1 MDITHI
7 TSLLGGIAL
16 FLYGMSIMGAGLEK
30 LAGGK
35 MQGVL
40 QKLTSST
47 LKGVIFGTL
56 ITGVI
61 QSSAGT
67 VVICVG
73 LVNSGIMTLTQSVGV
88 IMGANIGTTVTGQLI
103 RMADISGDSLWLT
116 LIQPKTFA
124 PVVAFIGC
132 IFYVFLRSAKRK
144 NIGQIMLGFGI
155 LFTGMSLMD
164 TGVAPLRESAVF
176 QNLFVTMTNPVL
188 GILVGVV
195 VTVIIQSSSA
205 SVGILQ
211 ALSSTGLV
219 TFSSAIPIILGAH
232 IGTAFTPLLTIGGS
246 SKDGKRAALIHLY
259 FNIIGSVILLALV
272 YAVQFAVGIPMWN
285 DVMNKSSIANIHT
298 FSSVCAMLLFLPCS
312 GVLSKLA
319 MLTVPDNAEE
329 AQELSMPVLDE
340 RLFKSPAVALQQA
353 KSAVVKMS
361 RRAAR
366 NVNLAAPLLLKMD
379 EDAVSAIR
387 VRENLI
393 DRMEAVSYTH
403 LDVYKRQGIPIDS
416 IPMNDP
422 KVYSLLTSPEA
433 LGVTPEQID
442 SQTGTFG
449 IPEMGTN
456 FVRGMLVEARPKN
469 FSELIQISGLSHGTD
484 VWTGNADELIRSG
497 TCTIAEVIGCR
508 DSIMLYLLRKGLEP
522 KMAFDIMEAVRKG
535 KVAKGGFKDGWEE
548 AMREHDVPDWYI
560 ESCRKIKYMFPKAHA
575 VAYLMSAIRLMW
587 FKIYKPQAFYAVYFT
602 VRGDDI
608 DYEAAIGGA
617 AVARA
622 HMEEVKRRLK
632 EEKNAKDEDVLVSLQ
647 LVNEMLVRGYE
658 FLPIELGKSR
668 GSKYVVEDGKVRLPF
683 SSLKG
688 LGGAAADA
696 LERVTIHG
704 EEYLSVE
711 ELQQASGVGQGILD
725 RLRQVGALGDLPES
739 SQVSFF

>member
-47 LKGVIFGTL
+47 IKGVIFGTL

-103 RMADISGDSLWLT
+103 RMADISGDSLILT

-132 IFYVFLRSAKRK
+132 IFYVFIRSAKKK

-164 TGVAPLRESAVF
+164 TGVSPLRESAAF
-176 QNLFVTMTNPVL
+176 QNLFVTMTNP
-188 GILVGVV
+188 
-195 VTVIIQSSSA
+195 
-205 SVGILQ
+205 
-211 ALSSTGLV
+211 
-219 TFSSAIPIILGAH
+219 ILGAH

-272 YAVQFAVGIPMWN
+272 YAVQFTIGIPMWG

-298 FSSVCAMLLFLPCS
+298 MTSVIAMLLFLPCS
-312 GVLSKLA
+312 GVLSRLA
-319 MLTVPDNAEE
+319 MMTVPNSAEE

-353 KSAVVKMS
+353 KNAVVKMS

-366 NVNLAAPLLLKMD
+366 NVGLATPLLLKMD
-379 EDAVSAIR
+379 EDVVSAID

-393 DRMEAVSYTH
+393 DRMEVDISNYLIKLADQELGDAESHEVTELLNFVTECERIGDYAVNIKEKAQELTDKEVTFSEKAQQELKLLDNALEKILTLTTDAFEFDDARTASQVEPLEQVIDILVERLRAQHIKRLKDGACSIDTGVVY
-403 LDVYKRQGIPIDS
+403 LDVLNNVERISDHCSNI
-416 IPMNDP
+416 
-422 KVYSLLTSPEA
+422 A
-433 LGVTPEQID
+433 A
-442 SQTGTFG
+442 
-449 IPEMGTN
+449 
-456 FVRGMLVEARPKN
+456 RLV
-469 FSELIQISGLSHGTD
+469 G
-484 VWTGNADELIRSG
+484 
-497 TCTIAEVIGCR
+497 
-508 DSIMLYLLRKGLEP
+508 
-522 KMAFDIMEAVRKG
+522 MEAGEDYDSHTLKNMMHHNPT
-535 KVAKGGFKDGWEE
+535 KEYMLNYE
-548 AMREHDVPDWYI
+548 Q
-560 ESCRKIKYMFPKAHA
+560 CRKD
-575 VAYLMSAIRLMW
+575 YLVPLE
-587 FKIYKPQAFYAVYFT
+587 QL
-602 VRGDDI
+602 
-608 DYEAAIGGA
+608 EA
-617 AVARA
+617 
-622 HMEEVKRRLK
+622 
-632 EEKNAKDEDVLVSLQ
+632 
-647 LVNEMLVRGYE
+647 
-658 FLPIELGKSR
+658 
-668 GSKYVVEDGKVRLPF
+668 
-683 SSLKG
+683 
-688 LGGAAADA
+688 
-696 LERVTIHG
+696 
-704 EEYLSVE
+704 
-711 ELQQASGVGQGILD
+711 
-725 RLRQVGALGDLPES
+725 
-739 SQVSFF
+739 

>member
-47 LKGVIFGTL
+47 IKGVIFGTL

-132 IFYVFLRSAKRK
+132 IFYVFLRNAKKK

-164 TGVAPLRESAVF
+164 SGVSPLRESAAF
-176 QNLFVTMTNPVL
+176 QELFVSMTNPIL

-195 VTVIIQSSSA
+195 ATVIIQSSSA

-219 TFSSAIPIILGAH
+219 TFGSAIPIILGAH
-232 IGTAFTPLLTIGGS
+232 IGTAFTPMLTIGGS
-246 SKDGKRAALIHLY
+246 SKDGKRTALIHLY
-259 FNIIGSVILLALV
+259 FNIIGSVVLLAAI
-272 YAVQFAVGIPMWN
+272 YAVRYTIGIPVWN

-298 FSSVCAMLLFLPCS
+298 LSSVAAMILFLPFS
-312 GVLSKLA
+312 RVLSRLA
-319 MLTVPDNAEE
+319 VLTVPDSAEE

-353 KSAVVKMS
+353 KNAVVKMS

-366 NVNLAAPLLLKMD
+366 NVNLAAPLLIKMD
-379 EDAVSAIR
+379 EDVVSAIN

-393 DRMEAVSYTH
+393 DRMEVEVSNYLIKMTDQELGDDESHAVTELLNFVTEYERIGDYAVNIMEKSEELYEKEASFSDH
-403 LDVYKRQGIPIDS
+403 AKEQLK
-416 IPMNDP
+416 
-422 KVYSLLTSPEA
+422 LLTGAMERI
-433 LGVTPEQID
+433 LD
-442 SQTGTFG
+442 L
-449 IPEMGTN
+449 TN
-456 FVRGMLVEARPKN
+456 DAFENDDLTLARQVEPL
-469 FSELIQISGLSHGTD
+469 E
-484 VWTGNADELIRSG
+484 
-497 TCTIAEVIGCR
+497 EVI
-508 DSIMLYLLRKGLEP
+508 
-522 KMAFDIMEAVRKG
+522 DIMVEKLR
-535 KVAKGGFKDGWEE
+535 DQ
-548 AMREHDVPDWYI
+548 H
-560 ESCRKIKYMFPKAHA
+560 IK
-575 VAYLMSAIRLMW
+575 
-587 FKIYKPQAFYAVYFT
+587 
-602 VRGDDI
+602 
-608 DYEAAIGGA
+608 
-617 AVARA
+617 
-622 HMEEVKRRLK
+622 RLK
-632 EEKNAKDEDVLVSLQ
+632 EGICSIDTGVVFLDVLNNAERISDHCSNIAARLVGMSEGDDYDSHTLKSLMHHNPTKDYS
-647 LVNEMLVRGYE
+647 LHYE
-658 FLPIELGKSR
+658 QCCK
-668 GSKYVVEDGKVRLPF
+668 
-683 SSLKG
+683 
-688 LGGAAADA
+688 
-696 LERVTIHG
+696 
-704 EEYLSVE
+704 EYLVPLE
-711 ELQQASGVGQGILD
+711 AMEA
-725 RLRQVGALGDLPES
+725 
-739 SQVSFF
+739 

>member
-47 LKGVIFGTL
+47 LKAVIFGTL

-124 PVVAFIGC
+124 PVVAFVGC
-132 IFYVFLRSAKRK
+132 IFYVF
-144 NIGQIMLGFGI
+144 IGQIMLGFGI

-164 TGVAPLRESAVF
+164 TGVSPLRESAAF
-176 QNLFVTMTNPVL
+176 QELFVSMTNPIL
-188 GILVGVV
+188 GVLVGVV

-219 TFSSAIPIILGAH
+219 TFGSAIPIILGAH

-246 SKDGKRAALIHLY
+246 SKDGKRTALIHLY
-259 FNIIGSVILLALV
+259 FNIIGSVILLAAVYLV
-272 YAVQFAVGIPMWN
+272 RYTIGIPMWS

-298 FSSVCAMLLFLPCS
+298 LSSVAAMLLFLPCS
-312 GVLSKLA
+312 SVLSKLA
-319 MLTVPDNAEE
+319 MLTVPDNKEE
-329 AQELSMPVLDE
+329 EQELSMPVLDE

-353 KSAVVKMS
+353 KNAVIKMS

-366 NVNLAAPLLLKMD
+366 NVTLATPLLLKMD
-379 EDAVSAIR
+379 ADTVSAIN

-393 DRMEAVSYTH
+393 DRMEVEISNYLIKMTDQE
-403 LDVYKRQGIPIDS
+403 L
-416 IPMNDP
+416 NDDESHE
-422 KVYSLLTSPEA
+422 VTELL
-433 LGVTPEQID
+433 
-442 SQTGTFG
+442 
-449 IPEMGTN
+449 N
-456 FVRGMLVEARPKN
+456 FVTEFERIGDYAVNIMEKAQELEEKEAS
-469 FSELIQISGLSHGTD
+469 FSETAK
-484 VWTGNADELIRSG
+484 NEL
-497 TCTIAEVIGCR
+497 
-508 DSIMLYLLRKGLEP
+508 
-522 KMAFDIMEAVRKG
+522 
-535 KVAKGGFKDGWEE
+535 
-548 AMREHDVPDWYI
+548 
-560 ESCRKIKYMFPKAHA
+560 
-575 VAYLMSAIRLMW
+575 
-587 FKIYKPQAFYAVYFT
+587 
-602 VRGDDI
+602 
-608 DYEAAIGGA
+608 
-617 AVARA
+617 
-622 HMEEVKRRLK
+622 
-632 EEKNAKDEDVLVSLQ
+632 
-647 LVNEMLVRGYE
+647 
-658 FLPIELGKSR
+658 
-668 GSKYVVEDGKVRLPF
+668 
-683 SSLKG
+683 
-688 LGGAAADA
+688 
-696 LERVTIHG
+696 
-704 EEYLSVE
+704 
-711 ELQQASGVGQGILD
+711 GILD
-725 RLRQVGALGDLPES
+725 AALENILTLTVDAFENEDVRMARQVEPLEEIIDILVERLRDQHIKRLKDGACSIDTGVVFLDVLNNAERISDHCSNVAARLVGMEAGEDYDSHTLKNMMHHNPSKDYMLNYEQCRKNYLVPLEEMEA
-739 SQVSFF
+739 

>member
-1 MDITHI
+1 
-7 TSLLGGIAL
+7 
-16 FLYGMSIMGAGLEK
+16 MSIMGAGLEK

-47 LKGVIFGTL
+47 LKAVIFGTL

-132 IFYVFLRSAKRK
+132 IFYVFLRSAKKK

-176 QNLFVTMTNPVL
+176 QNLFVTMTNPV
-188 GILVGVV
+188 V
-195 VTVIIQSSSA
+195 VTVVIQSSSA

-272 YAVQFAVGIPMWN
+272 YAVQFTVGIPMWN
-285 DVMNKSSIANIHT
+285 DVMNKSTIANIHT
-298 FSSVCAMLLFLPCS
+298 LSSVCAMLLFLPCS

-319 MLTVPDNAEE
+319 MLTVPDSAEE

-379 EDAVSAIR
+379 EDTVSAIR

-393 DRMEAVSYTH
+393 DRMEVAISNYLIKMTDQELGDDESHTVTE
-403 LDVYKRQGIPIDS
+403 
-416 IPMNDP
+416 
-422 KVYSLLTSPEA
+422 LL
-433 LGVTPEQID
+433 
-442 SQTGTFG
+442 
-449 IPEMGTN
+449 N
-456 FVRGMLVEARPKN
+456 FVTEFERIGDYAVNIMEKAEELEEKEAS
-469 FSELIQISGLSHGTD
+469 FSESATK
-484 VWTGNADELIRSG
+484 EL
-497 TCTIAEVIGCR
+497 
-508 DSIMLYLLRKGLEP
+508 LLLE
-522 KMAFDIMEAVRKG
+522 
-535 KVAKGGFKDGWEE
+535 
-548 AMREHDVPDWYI
+548 
-560 ESCRKIKYMFPKAHA
+560 
-575 VAYLMSAIRLMW
+575 
-587 FKIYKPQAFYAVYFT
+587 
-602 VRGDDI
+602 
-608 DYEAAIGGA
+608 
-617 AVARA
+617 
-622 HMEEVKRRLK
+622 
-632 EEKNAKDEDVLVSLQ
+632 N
-647 LVNEMLVRGYE
+647 
-658 FLPIELGKSR
+658 
-668 GSKYVVEDGKVRLPF
+668 
-683 SSLKG
+683 
-688 LGGAAADA
+688 A
-696 LERVTIHG
+696 LERILTLTNDAFDNNDMRMAAQVEPL
-704 EEYLSVE
+704 EEVIDVMAE
-711 ELQQASGVGQGILD
+711 
-725 RLRQVGALGDLPES
+725 RLRDQHILRLKDGVCSIDTGVVFLDVLNNAERISDHCSNIAARLIGMDASEDYDSHTLKSIMHHNPTKDYMLEYEECRKTYL
-739 SQVSFF
+739 VPLEEMEA

>member
-47 LKGVIFGTL
+47 IKGVIFGTL

-132 IFYVFLRSAKRK
+132 IFYVFLRNAKKK

-164 TGVAPLRESAVF
+164 SGVSPLRESAAF
-176 QNLFVTMTNPVL
+176 QELFVSMTNPIL

-195 VTVIIQSSSA
+195 ATVIIQSSSA

-219 TFSSAIPIILGAH
+219 TFGSAIPIILGAH

-246 SKDGKRAALIHLY
+246 SKDGKRTALIHLY
-259 FNIIGSVILLALV
+259 FNIIGSVVLLAAI
-272 YAVQFAVGIPMWN
+272 YAVRYTIGIPVWN

-298 FSSVCAMLLFLPCS
+298 LSSVAAMILFLPFS
-312 GVLSKLA
+312 RVLSRLA
-319 MLTVPDNAEE
+319 VLTVPDSAEE

-353 KSAVVKMS
+353 KNAVVKMS

-366 NVNLAAPLLLKMD
+366 NVNLAAPLLIKMD
-379 EDAVSAIR
+379 EDVVSAIN

-393 DRMEAVSYTH
+393 DRMEVEVSNYLIKMTDQELGDDESHAVTELLNFVTEYERIGDYAVNIMEKSEELYEKEASFSDH
-403 LDVYKRQGIPIDS
+403 AKEQLK
-416 IPMNDP
+416 
-422 KVYSLLTSPEA
+422 LLTSAMERI
-433 LGVTPEQID
+433 LD
-442 SQTGTFG
+442 L
-449 IPEMGTN
+449 TN
-456 FVRGMLVEARPKN
+456 DAFENDDLTLARQVEPL
-469 FSELIQISGLSHGTD
+469 E
-484 VWTGNADELIRSG
+484 
-497 TCTIAEVIGCR
+497 EVIDLMVEKLR
-508 DSIMLYLLRKGLEP
+508 DQHIKRLKDGICSIDTGVVFLDVLNNAERISDHCSNIAARLVGMSEGDDYDSHTLKSLMHHNPTKDYSLHYEQCCKEYLVPLE
-522 KMAFDIMEAVRKG
+522 AMEA
-535 KVAKGGFKDGWEE
+535 
-548 AMREHDVPDWYI
+548 
-560 ESCRKIKYMFPKAHA
+560 
-575 VAYLMSAIRLMW
+575 
-587 FKIYKPQAFYAVYFT
+587 
-602 VRGDDI
+602 
-608 DYEAAIGGA
+608 
-617 AVARA
+617 
-622 HMEEVKRRLK
+622 
-632 EEKNAKDEDVLVSLQ
+632 
-647 LVNEMLVRGYE
+647 
-658 FLPIELGKSR
+658 
-668 GSKYVVEDGKVRLPF
+668 
-683 SSLKG
+683 
-688 LGGAAADA
+688 
-696 LERVTIHG
+696 
-704 EEYLSVE
+704 
-711 ELQQASGVGQGILD
+711 
-725 RLRQVGALGDLPES
+725 
-739 SQVSFF
+739 

>member
-47 LKGVIFGTL
+47 IKGVIFGTL

-132 IFYVFLRSAKRK
+132 IFYVFLRNAKKK

-164 TGVAPLRESAVF
+164 SGVSPLRESAAF
-176 QNLFVTMTNPVL
+176 QDLFVSMTNPIL

-195 VTVIIQSSSA
+195 ATVIIQSSSA

-219 TFSSAIPIILGAH
+219 TFGSAIPIILGAH

-246 SKDGKRAALIHLY
+246 SKDGKRTALIHLY
-259 FNIIGSVILLALV
+259 FNIIGSVVLLAAI
-272 YAVQFAVGIPMWN
+272 YAVRYTIGIPVWN

-298 FSSVCAMLLFLPCS
+298 LSSVVAMILFLPFS
-312 GVLSKLA
+312 RVLSRLA
-319 MLTVPDNAEE
+319 VLTVPDSAEE

-353 KSAVVKMS
+353 KNAVVKMS

-366 NVNLAAPLLLKMD
+366 NVNLAAPLLIKMD
-379 EDAVSAIR
+379 EDVVSAVN

-393 DRMEAVSYTH
+393 DRMEVEVSNYLIKMTDQELGDDESHAVTELLNFVTEYERIGDYAVNIMEKSEELYEKEASFSEHAKEQLKLLTGAMERILDLTNDAFENDDLTLARQVEPLEEVIDIMVEKLRDQH
-403 LDVYKRQGIPIDS
+403 IKRLKDGICSIDTGVVFLDVLNNAERISDHCSNIAARLVGMSEGDDYDS
-416 IPMNDP
+416 HTLKSLMHHNPTKD
-422 KVYSLLTSPEA
+422 YSLHYEQCCKEYLVPLEA
-433 LGVTPEQID
+433 
-442 SQTGTFG
+442 
-449 IPEMGTN
+449 
-456 FVRGMLVEARPKN
+456 
-469 FSELIQISGLSHGTD
+469 
-484 VWTGNADELIRSG
+484 
-497 TCTIAEVIGCR
+497 
-508 DSIMLYLLRKGLEP
+508 
-522 KMAFDIMEAVRKG
+522 MEA
-535 KVAKGGFKDGWEE
+535 
-548 AMREHDVPDWYI
+548 
-560 ESCRKIKYMFPKAHA
+560 
-575 VAYLMSAIRLMW
+575 
-587 FKIYKPQAFYAVYFT
+587 
-602 VRGDDI
+602 
-608 DYEAAIGGA
+608 
-617 AVARA
+617 
-622 HMEEVKRRLK
+622 
-632 EEKNAKDEDVLVSLQ
+632 
-647 LVNEMLVRGYE
+647 
-658 FLPIELGKSR
+658 
-668 GSKYVVEDGKVRLPF
+668 
-683 SSLKG
+683 
-688 LGGAAADA
+688 
-696 LERVTIHG
+696 
-704 EEYLSVE
+704 
-711 ELQQASGVGQGILD
+711 
-725 RLRQVGALGDLPES
+725 
-739 SQVSFF
+739 

>member
-47 LKGVIFGTL
+47 IKGVIFGTL

-116 LIQPKTFA
+116 LMQPKTFA

-132 IFYVFLRSAKRK
+132 IFYVFLRNAKKK

-164 TGVAPLRESAVF
+164 TGVSPLRESAAF
-176 QNLFVTMTNPVL
+176 QNLFVTMTNPIL
-188 GILVGVV
+188 GVLVGLV
-195 VTVIIQSSSA
+195 VTVLIQSSSA

-259 FNIIGSVILLALV
+259 FNVIGSIVLLALI
-272 YAVQFAVGIPMWN
+272 YAVQFTFGIPMWH

-298 FSSVCAMLLFLPCS
+298 LSSVCAMLLFLPCS

-353 KSAVVKMS
+353 KNAVVKMS

-379 EDAVSAIR
+379 LDATFESDPAAASREEIIFAYPGLFAIFVYRIAHLLYCQR
-387 VRENLI
+387 VPMIPRIMAEYAHSRTGI
-393 DRMEAVSYTH
+393 DIHPGASIGPHFFIDHGT
-403 LDVYKRQGIPIDS
+403 GIVVGETTVIGR
-416 IPMNDP
+416 NV
-422 KVYSLLTSPEA
+422 KLYQ
-433 LGVTPEQID
+433 GVTLGAMSPRAGHASLPGKRHPTVGDDVTIY
-442 SQTGTFG
+442 
-449 IPEMGTN
+449 
-456 FVRGMLVEARPKN
+456 
-469 FSELIQISGLSHGTD
+469 SGASILGGETD
-484 VWTGNADELIRSG
+484 IGDGSVVGGNVFLTHSVRSG
-497 TCTIAEVIGCR
+497 TRV
-508 DSIMLYLLRKGLEP
+508 
-522 KMAFDIMEAVRKG
+522 
-535 KVAKGGFKDGWEE
+535 
-548 AMREHDVPDWYI
+548 
-560 ESCRKIKYMFPKAHA
+560 
-575 VAYLMSAIRLMW
+575 
-587 FKIYKPQAFYAVYFT
+587 
-602 VRGDDI
+602 
-608 DYEAAIGGA
+608 
-617 AVARA
+617 
-622 HMEEVKRRLK
+622 
-632 EEKNAKDEDVLVSLQ
+632 
-647 LVNEMLVRGYE
+647 
-658 FLPIELGKSR
+658 
-668 GSKYVVEDGKVRLPF
+668 
-683 SSLKG
+683 
-688 LGGAAADA
+688 AAATPAPVMKNPSDPF
-696 LERVTIHG
+696 VYTI
-704 EEYLSVE
+704 
-711 ELQQASGVGQGILD
+711 
-725 RLRQVGALGDLPES
+725 
-739 SQVSFF
+739 

>member
-47 LKGVIFGTL
+47 IKGVIFGTL

-132 IFYVFLRSAKRK
+132 IFYVFLRNAKKK

-164 TGVAPLRESAVF
+164 TGVSPLRESAMF
-176 QNLFVTMTNPVL
+176 QELFVSMTNPIL
-188 GILVGVV
+188 GILVGVM

-219 TFSSAIPIILGAH
+219 TFGSAIPIILGAH

-246 SKDGKRAALIHLY
+246 SKDGKRTALIHLY
-259 FNIIGSVILLALV
+259 FNIIGSVVLLAAI
-272 YAVQFAVGIPMWN
+272 YAVRYTIGIPVWN

-298 FSSVCAMLLFLPCS
+298 LSSVAAMILFLPFS
-312 GVLSKLA
+312 RVLSRLA
-319 MLTVPDNAEE
+319 VLTVPDSVEE

-353 KSAVVKMS
+353 KNAVVKMS

-379 EDAVSAIR
+379 EDVVSAVN

-393 DRMEAVSYTH
+393 DRMEVEISNYLIKMTDQELGDDESHAVTELLNFVTEYERIGDYAVNIMEKSEELYEKEASFSDH
-403 LDVYKRQGIPIDS
+403 AKEQLK
-416 IPMNDP
+416 
-422 KVYSLLTSPEA
+422 LLTGAMERI
-433 LGVTPEQID
+433 LD
-442 SQTGTFG
+442 L
-449 IPEMGTN
+449 TN
-456 FVRGMLVEARPKN
+456 DAFENDDLTLARQVEPL
-469 FSELIQISGLSHGTD
+469 E
-484 VWTGNADELIRSG
+484 
-497 TCTIAEVIGCR
+497 EVI
-508 DSIMLYLLRKGLEP
+508 
-522 KMAFDIMEAVRKG
+522 DIMVEKLR
-535 KVAKGGFKDGWEE
+535 DQ
-548 AMREHDVPDWYI
+548 H
-560 ESCRKIKYMFPKAHA
+560 IK
-575 VAYLMSAIRLMW
+575 
-587 FKIYKPQAFYAVYFT
+587 
-602 VRGDDI
+602 
-608 DYEAAIGGA
+608 
-617 AVARA
+617 
-622 HMEEVKRRLK
+622 RLK
-632 EEKNAKDEDVLVSLQ
+632 EGICSIDTGVVFLDVLNNAERISDHCSNIAARLVGMSEGDDYDSHTLKSLMHHNPTKDYS
-647 LVNEMLVRGYE
+647 LHYE
-658 FLPIELGKSR
+658 QCCK
-668 GSKYVVEDGKVRLPF
+668 
-683 SSLKG
+683 
-688 LGGAAADA
+688 
-696 LERVTIHG
+696 
-704 EEYLSVE
+704 EYLVPLE
-711 ELQQASGVGQGILD
+711 AMEA
-725 RLRQVGALGDLPES
+725 
-739 SQVSFF
+739 

>member
-47 LKGVIFGTL
+47 IKGVIFGTL

-103 RMADISGDSLWLT
+103 RMADISGDSLLLT

-124 PVVAFIGC
+124 PVVAFVGC
-132 IFYVFLRSAKRK
+132 IFYVFLRNAKKK

-164 TGVAPLRESAVF
+164 TGVSPLRESAAF
-176 QNLFVTMTNPVL
+176 QELFVTMTNPML
-188 GILVGVV
+188 GVLVGMV

-219 TFSSAIPIILGAH
+219 TFGSAIPIILGAH

-259 FNIIGSVILLALV
+259 FNIIGSFVLLAAI
-272 YAVQFAVGIPMWN
+272 YAVRYTIGIPVWG
-285 DVMNKSSIANIHT
+285 DVMNKSTIANIHT
-298 FSSVCAMLLFLPCS
+298 LSSVAAMLLFLPFS
-312 GVLSKLA
+312 SVLSKLA
-319 MLTVPDNAEE
+319 MLTVPNSAEE
-329 AQELSMPVLDE
+329 AQEMSMPVLDE

-366 NVNLAAPLLLKMD
+366 NVSLSTPLLLKMD
-379 EDAVSAIR
+379 EDVVSAIN

-393 DRMEAVSYTH
+393 DRMEVEISNYLIKMTDQELGDDESHAVTE
-403 LDVYKRQGIPIDS
+403 
-416 IPMNDP
+416 
-422 KVYSLLTSPEA
+422 LL
-433 LGVTPEQID
+433 
-442 SQTGTFG
+442 
-449 IPEMGTN
+449 N
-456 FVRGMLVEARPKN
+456 FVTEFERIGDYAVNIMEKAEELYDKEAS
-469 FSELIQISGLSHGTD
+469 FSESAKKELQLLDAALERILVLTD
-484 VWTGNADELIRSG
+484 EAFENDDVQKAAQVEPLEEIIDVMVERL
-497 TCTIAEVIGCR
+497 R
-508 DSIMLYLLRKGLEP
+508 DQHI
-522 KMAFDIMEAVRKG
+522 
-535 KVAKGGFKDGWEE
+535 
-548 AMREHDVPDWYI
+548 
-560 ESCRKIKYMFPKAHA
+560 
-575 VAYLMSAIRLMW
+575 
-587 FKIYKPQAFYAVYFT
+587 
-602 VRGDDI
+602 
-608 DYEAAIGGA
+608 
-617 AVARA
+617 
-622 HMEEVKRRLK
+622 RRLK
-632 EEKNAKDEDVLVSLQ
+632 DGICSIDTGVVFLDVLNNAERISDHCSNIAVRMVGMEAGDDYDSHTLK
-647 LVNEMLVRGYE
+647 NIMHHSPSKDYMLEYE
-658 FLPIELGKSR
+658 QCRK
-668 GSKYVVEDGKVRLPF
+668 
-683 SSLKG
+683 
-688 LGGAAADA
+688 
-696 LERVTIHG
+696 
-704 EEYLSVE
+704 EYLVPLE
-711 ELQQASGVGQGILD
+711 EMEA
-725 RLRQVGALGDLPES
+725 
-739 SQVSFF
+739 

>member
-47 LKGVIFGTL
+47 IKGVIFGTL

-103 RMADISGDSLWLT
+103 RMADISGDSLLLT

-124 PVVAFIGC
+124 PVVAFVGC
-132 IFYVFLRSAKRK
+132 IFYVFLRNAKKK

-164 TGVAPLRESAVF
+164 TGVSPLRESAAF
-176 QNLFVTMTNPVL
+176 QELFVSMTNPVL
-188 GILVGVV
+188 GVLVGMV

-219 TFSSAIPIILGAH
+219 TFGSAIPIILGAH

-259 FNIIGSVILLALV
+259 FNIIGSCVLLAAI
-272 YAVQFAVGIPMWN
+272 YAVRYTIGIPVWG

-298 FSSVCAMLLFLPCS
+298 MSSVAAMLLFLPFS
-312 GVLSKLA
+312 RVLSKLA

-353 KSAVVKMS
+353 KNAVVKMS

-366 NVNLAAPLLLKMD
+366 NVSLSTPLLLKMD
-379 EDAVSAIR
+379 EEVLSAIN

-393 DRMEAVSYTH
+393 DRMEVEISNYLIKMTDQELGDEESHAVTELLNFVTEFERIGDYAVNIQEKAVELSEKEASFSESAQNELKLLDAALEQILTRTNDAFENDDIQLARQVEPLEEVIDIMVEKLRDQH
-403 LDVYKRQGIPIDS
+403 IKRLKDGICSIDTGVVFLDVLNNAERISDHCSNIAARLVGTSEGDDYDS
-416 IPMNDP
+416 HTLKSLMHHNPT
-422 KVYSLLTSPEA
+422 KEYSLTYEA
-433 LGVTPEQID
+433 CCKE
-442 SQTGTFG
+442 
-449 IPEMGTN
+449 
-456 FVRGMLVEARPKN
+456 
-469 FSELIQISGLSHGTD
+469 
-484 VWTGNADELIRSG
+484 
-497 TCTIAEVIGCR
+497 
-508 DSIMLYLLRKGLEP
+508 
-522 KMAFDIMEAVRKG
+522 
-535 KVAKGGFKDGWEE
+535 
-548 AMREHDVPDWYI
+548 
-560 ESCRKIKYMFPKAHA
+560 
-575 VAYLMSAIRLMW
+575 YLMPLEEME
-587 FKIYKPQAFYAVYFT
+587 K
-602 VRGDDI
+602 
-608 DYEAAIGGA
+608 EA
-617 AVARA
+617 
-622 HMEEVKRRLK
+622 
-632 EEKNAKDEDVLVSLQ
+632 
-647 LVNEMLVRGYE
+647 
-658 FLPIELGKSR
+658 
-668 GSKYVVEDGKVRLPF
+668 
-683 SSLKG
+683 
-688 LGGAAADA
+688 
-696 LERVTIHG
+696 
-704 EEYLSVE
+704 
-711 ELQQASGVGQGILD
+711 
-725 RLRQVGALGDLPES
+725 
-739 SQVSFF
+739 

>member
-47 LKGVIFGTL
+47 IKGVIFGTL

-103 RMADISGDSLWLT
+103 RMADISGDSLLLT

-132 IFYVFLRSAKRK
+132 IFYVFIRNAKK

-164 TGVAPLRESAVF
+164 TGVSPLRESAAF
-176 QNLFVTMTNPVL
+176 QELFVSMTNPVL
-188 GILVGVV
+188 GVLVGMV

-219 TFSSAIPIILGAH
+219 TFGSAIPIILGAH

-259 FNIIGSVILLALV
+259 FNIIGSFVLLAAI
-272 YAVQFAVGIPMWN
+272 YAVRYTIGIPVWG
-285 DVMNKSSIANIHT
+285 DVMNKSTIANIHT
-298 FSSVCAMLLFLPCS
+298 LSSVAAMLLFLPFS
-312 GVLSKLA
+312 SVLSKLA
-319 MLTVPDNAEE
+319 MLTVPNSAEE
-329 AQELSMPVLDE
+329 AQEMSMPVLDE

-353 KSAVVKMS
+353 KSAVIKMS

-366 NVNLAAPLLLKMD
+366 NVSLSTPLLLKMD
-379 EDAVSAIR
+379 EDVVSAIN

-393 DRMEAVSYTH
+393 DRMEVEISNYLIKMTDQELGDDESHAVTELLNFVTEFERIGDYAVNIQEKAVELYEKEAAFSDIAKNELQLLDSALEQILTRTNDAFENDDIALARQVEPLEEVIDILVEKLRDGH
-403 LDVYKRQGIPIDS
+403 IKRLKDGICSIDTGVVFLDVLNNVERISDHCSNVAARLVGTSEGDDYDS
-416 IPMNDP
+416 HTLKSLMHHNPS
-422 KVYSLLTSPEA
+422 KEYSL
-433 LGVTPEQID
+433 
-442 SQTGTFG
+442 
-449 IPEMGTN
+449 M
-456 FVRGMLVEARPKN
+456 
-469 FSELIQISGLSHGTD
+469 
-484 VWTGNADELIRSG
+484 
-497 TCTIAEVIGCR
+497 
-508 DSIMLYLLRKGLEP
+508 Y
-522 KMAFDIMEAVRKG
+522 
-535 KVAKGGFKDGWEE
+535 EE
-548 AMREHDVPDWYI
+548 
-560 ESCRKIKYMFPKAHA
+560 CCK
-575 VAYLMSAIRLMW
+575 
-587 FKIYKPQAFYAVYFT
+587 
-602 VRGDDI
+602 
-608 DYEAAIGGA
+608 
-617 AVARA
+617 
-622 HMEEVKRRLK
+622 
-632 EEKNAKDEDVLVSLQ
+632 
-647 LVNEMLVRGYE
+647 
-658 FLPIELGKSR
+658 
-668 GSKYVVEDGKVRLPF
+668 
-683 SSLKG
+683 
-688 LGGAAADA
+688 
-696 LERVTIHG
+696 
-704 EEYLSVE
+704 EYLTPLAAME
-711 ELQQASGVGQGILD
+711 KEA
-725 RLRQVGALGDLPES
+725 
-739 SQVSFF
+739 

>member
-47 LKGVIFGTL
+47 IKGVIFGTL

-132 IFYVFLRSAKRK
+132 IFYVFLRNAKKK

-164 TGVAPLRESAVF
+164 SGVSPLRESAAF
-176 QNLFVTMTNPVL
+176 QDLFVSMTNPIL

-195 VTVIIQSSSA
+195 ATVIIQSSSA

-219 TFSSAIPIILGAH
+219 TFGSAIPIILGAH

-246 SKDGKRAALIHLY
+246 SKDGKRTALIHLY
-259 FNIIGSVILLALV
+259 FNIIGSVVLLAAI
-272 YAVQFAVGIPMWN
+272 YAVRYTIGIPVWN

-298 FSSVCAMLLFLPCS
+298 LSSVAAMILFLPFS
-312 GVLSKLA
+312 RVLSRLA
-319 MLTVPDNAEE
+319 VLTVPDSAEE

-353 KSAVVKMS
+353 KNAVVKMS

-366 NVNLAAPLLLKMD
+366 NVNLAAPLLVKMD
-379 EDAVSAIR
+379 EDVVSAIN

-393 DRMEAVSYTH
+393 DRMEVEVSNYLIKMTDQELGDDESHAVTELLNFVTEYERIGDYAVNIMEKSEELYEKEASFSDH
-403 LDVYKRQGIPIDS
+403 AKEQLK
-416 IPMNDP
+416 
-422 KVYSLLTSPEA
+422 LLTSAMERI
-433 LGVTPEQID
+433 LD
-442 SQTGTFG
+442 L
-449 IPEMGTN
+449 TN
-456 FVRGMLVEARPKN
+456 DAFENDDLTLARQVEPL
-469 FSELIQISGLSHGTD
+469 E
-484 VWTGNADELIRSG
+484 
-497 TCTIAEVIGCR
+497 EVI
-508 DSIMLYLLRKGLEP
+508 
-522 KMAFDIMEAVRKG
+522 DIMVEKLRDQHIKRL
-535 KVAKGGFKDGWEE
+535 KDGICSIDTGVVFLDVLNNAERISDHCSNIAARLVGMSEGDDYDSHTLKSLMHHNPTKDYSLHYEQCCKEYLVPLE
-548 AMREHDVPDWYI
+548 AM
-560 ESCRKIKYMFPKAHA
+560 
-575 VAYLMSAIRLMW
+575 
-587 FKIYKPQAFYAVYFT
+587 
-602 VRGDDI
+602 
-608 DYEAAIGGA
+608 EA
-617 AVARA
+617 
-622 HMEEVKRRLK
+622 
-632 EEKNAKDEDVLVSLQ
+632 
-647 LVNEMLVRGYE
+647 
-658 FLPIELGKSR
+658 
-668 GSKYVVEDGKVRLPF
+668 
-683 SSLKG
+683 
-688 LGGAAADA
+688 
-696 LERVTIHG
+696 
-704 EEYLSVE
+704 
-711 ELQQASGVGQGILD
+711 
-725 RLRQVGALGDLPES
+725 
-739 SQVSFF
+739 

>member
-47 LKGVIFGTL
+47 LKAVIFGTL

-132 IFYVFLRSAKRK
+132 IFYVFLRSAKK
-144 NIGQIMLGFGI
+144 
-155 LFTGMSLMD
+155 MD

-195 VTVIIQSSSA
+195 VTVVIQSSSA

-272 YAVQFAVGIPMWN
+272 YAVQFTIGIPMWN
-285 DVMNKSSIANIHT
+285 DVMNKSTIANIHT
-298 FSSVCAMLLFLPCS
+298 LSSVCAMLLFLPCS

-319 MLTVPDNAEE
+319 MLTVPDSAEE

-379 EDAVSAIR
+379 EDTVSAIR

-393 DRMEAVSYTH
+393 DRMEVAISNYLIKMTDQELGDDESHTVTELLNFVTEFERIGDYAVNIMEKAEELEEKEASFSESATKELLLLENALDRILTLTNDAFDNNDMRMAAQVEPLEEVIDVMAERLRDQH
-403 LDVYKRQGIPIDS
+403 ILRLKDGVCSIDTGVVFLDVLNNAERISDHCSNIAARLIGMDASEDYDS
-416 IPMNDP
+416 HTL
-422 KVYSLLTSPEA
+422 K
-433 LGVTPEQID
+433 
-442 SQTGTFG
+442 
-449 IPEMGTN
+449 
-456 FVRGMLVEARPKN
+456 
-469 FSELIQISGLSHGTD
+469 
-484 VWTGNADELIRSG
+484 
-497 TCTIAEVIGCR
+497 
-508 DSIMLYLLRKGLEP
+508 SIMHHNPTKDYMLEYEECRKTYLVPLEE
-522 KMAFDIMEAVRKG
+522 MEA
-535 KVAKGGFKDGWEE
+535 
-548 AMREHDVPDWYI
+548 
-560 ESCRKIKYMFPKAHA
+560 
-575 VAYLMSAIRLMW
+575 
-587 FKIYKPQAFYAVYFT
+587 
-602 VRGDDI
+602 
-608 DYEAAIGGA
+608 
-617 AVARA
+617 
-622 HMEEVKRRLK
+622 
-632 EEKNAKDEDVLVSLQ
+632 
-647 LVNEMLVRGYE
+647 
-658 FLPIELGKSR
+658 
-668 GSKYVVEDGKVRLPF
+668 
-683 SSLKG
+683 
-688 LGGAAADA
+688 
-696 LERVTIHG
+696 
-704 EEYLSVE
+704 
-711 ELQQASGVGQGILD
+711 
-725 RLRQVGALGDLPES
+725 
-739 SQVSFF
+739 

>member
-47 LKGVIFGTL
+47 IKGVIFGTL

-132 IFYVFLRSAKRK
+132 IFYVFLRNAKKK

-164 TGVAPLRESAVF
+164 SGVSPLRESAAF
-176 QNLFVTMTNPVL
+176 QELFVSMTNPIL

-195 VTVIIQSSSA
+195 ATVIIQSSSA

-219 TFSSAIPIILGAH
+219 TFGSAIPIILGAH

-246 SKDGKRAALIHLY
+246 SKDGKRTALIHLY
-259 FNIIGSVILLALV
+259 FNIIGSVVLLAAI
-272 YAVQFAVGIPMWN
+272 YAVRYTIGIPVWD

-298 FSSVCAMLLFLPCS
+298 LSSVAAMILFLPFS
-312 GVLSKLA
+312 RVLSRLA
-319 MLTVPDNAEE
+319 VLTVPDSAEE

-353 KSAVVKMS
+353 KNAVVKMS

-366 NVNLAAPLLLKMD
+366 NVNLAAPLLIKMD
-379 EDAVSAIR
+379 EDVVSAIN

-393 DRMEAVSYTH
+393 DRMEVEVSNYLIKMTDQELGDDESHAVTELLNFVTEYERIGDYAVNIMEKSEELYEKEASFSDH
-403 LDVYKRQGIPIDS
+403 AKEQLK
-416 IPMNDP
+416 
-422 KVYSLLTSPEA
+422 LLTSAMERI
-433 LGVTPEQID
+433 LD
-442 SQTGTFG
+442 L
-449 IPEMGTN
+449 TN
-456 FVRGMLVEARPKN
+456 DAFENDDLTLARQVEPL
-469 FSELIQISGLSHGTD
+469 E
-484 VWTGNADELIRSG
+484 
-497 TCTIAEVIGCR
+497 EVI
-508 DSIMLYLLRKGLEP
+508 
-522 KMAFDIMEAVRKG
+522 DIMVEKLRDQHIKRL
-535 KVAKGGFKDGWEE
+535 KDGICSIDTGVVFLDVLNNAERISDHCSNIAARLVGMSEGDDYDSHTLKSLMHHNPTKDYSLHYEQCCKEYLVPLE
-548 AMREHDVPDWYI
+548 AM
-560 ESCRKIKYMFPKAHA
+560 
-575 VAYLMSAIRLMW
+575 
-587 FKIYKPQAFYAVYFT
+587 
-602 VRGDDI
+602 
-608 DYEAAIGGA
+608 EA
-617 AVARA
+617 
-622 HMEEVKRRLK
+622 
-632 EEKNAKDEDVLVSLQ
+632 
-647 LVNEMLVRGYE
+647 
-658 FLPIELGKSR
+658 
-668 GSKYVVEDGKVRLPF
+668 
-683 SSLKG
+683 
-688 LGGAAADA
+688 
-696 LERVTIHG
+696 
-704 EEYLSVE
+704 
-711 ELQQASGVGQGILD
+711 
-725 RLRQVGALGDLPES
+725 
-739 SQVSFF
+739 

>member
-132 IFYVFLRSAKRK
+132 IFYVFLRSAKKK
-144 NIGQIMLGFGI
+144 NIGQIML
-155 LFTGMSLMD
+155 
-164 TGVAPLRESAVF
+164 ESAVF

-272 YAVQFAVGIPMWN
+272 YAVQFTVGIPMWN
-285 DVMNKSSIANIHT
+285 DVMNKSTIANIHT
-298 FSSVCAMLLFLPCS
+298 LSSVCAMLLFLPCS

-319 MLTVPDNAEE
+319 LLTVPDSAEE

-353 KSAVVKMS
+353 KSAVIKMS

-379 EDAVSAIR
+379 EDTVSAIR

-393 DRMEAVSYTH
+393 DRMEVAISNYLIKMTDQELGDDESHTVTE
-403 LDVYKRQGIPIDS
+403 
-416 IPMNDP
+416 
-422 KVYSLLTSPEA
+422 LL
-433 LGVTPEQID
+433 
-442 SQTGTFG
+442 
-449 IPEMGTN
+449 N
-456 FVRGMLVEARPKN
+456 FVTEFER
-469 FSELIQISGLSHGTD
+469 
-484 VWTGNADELIRSG
+484 
-497 TCTIAEVIGCR
+497 IG
-508 DSIMLYLLRKGLEP
+508 DY
-522 KMAFDIMEAVRKG
+522 AVNIME
-535 KVAKGGFKDGWEE
+535 
-548 AMREHDVPDWYI
+548 
-560 ESCRKIKYMFPKAHA
+560 KA
-575 VAYLMSAIRLMW
+575 
-587 FKIYKPQAFYAVYFT
+587 
-602 VRGDDI
+602 
-608 DYEAAIGGA
+608 
-617 AVARA
+617 
-622 HMEEVKRRLK
+622 
-632 EEKNAKDEDVLVSLQ
+632 
-647 LVNEMLVRGYE
+647 
-658 FLPIELGKSR
+658 
-668 GSKYVVEDGKVRLPF
+668 
-683 SSLKG
+683 
-688 LGGAAADA
+688 
-696 LERVTIHG
+696 
-704 EEYLSVE
+704 E
-711 ELQQASGVGQGILD
+711 ELQEKEASFSENATKELQLLENALNRILNLTND
-725 RLRQVGALGDLPES
+725 AFENSDMRLAAQVEPLEEVIDVMAERLRDQHILRLKDGVCSIDTGVVFLDVLNNAERISDHCSNVAARLIGMDAGEDYDSHTLKSIMHHNPTKDYMLEYEECRKAYL
-739 SQVSFF
+739 VPLEEMEA

>member
-47 LKGVIFGTL
+47 IKGVIFGTL

-132 IFYVFLRSAKRK
+132 IFYVFLRNAKKK

-164 TGVAPLRESAVF
+164 SGVSPLRESAAF
-176 QNLFVTMTNPVL
+176 QELFVSMTNPIL

-195 VTVIIQSSSA
+195 ATVIIQSSSA

-219 TFSSAIPIILGAH
+219 TFGSAIPIILGAH

-246 SKDGKRAALIHLY
+246 SKDGKRTALIHLY
-259 FNIIGSVILLALV
+259 FNIIGSVVLLAAI
-272 YAVQFAVGIPMWN
+272 YAVRYTIGIPVWN

-298 FSSVCAMLLFLPCS
+298 LSSVAAMILFLPFS
-312 GVLSKLA
+312 RMLSRLA
-319 MLTVPDNAEE
+319 VLTVPDSAEE

-353 KSAVVKMS
+353 KNAVVKMS

-366 NVNLAAPLLLKMD
+366 NVNLAAPLLIKMD
-379 EDAVSAIR
+379 EDVVSAIN

-393 DRMEAVSYTH
+393 DRMEVEVSNYLIKMTDQELGDDESHAVTELLNFVTEYERIGDYAVNIMEKSEELYEKEASFSDHAKEQLKLLTGAMERILDLTNDAFENDDLTLARQVEPLEEVIDIMVEKLRDQH
-403 LDVYKRQGIPIDS
+403 IKRLKDGICSIDTGVVFLDVLNNAERISDHCSNIAARLVGMSEGDDYDS
-416 IPMNDP
+416 HTLKSLMHHNPTKD
-422 KVYSLLTSPEA
+422 YSLHYEQCCKEYLVPLEA
-433 LGVTPEQID
+433 
-442 SQTGTFG
+442 
-449 IPEMGTN
+449 
-456 FVRGMLVEARPKN
+456 
-469 FSELIQISGLSHGTD
+469 
-484 VWTGNADELIRSG
+484 
-497 TCTIAEVIGCR
+497 
-508 DSIMLYLLRKGLEP
+508 
-522 KMAFDIMEAVRKG
+522 MEA
-535 KVAKGGFKDGWEE
+535 
-548 AMREHDVPDWYI
+548 
-560 ESCRKIKYMFPKAHA
+560 
-575 VAYLMSAIRLMW
+575 
-587 FKIYKPQAFYAVYFT
+587 
-602 VRGDDI
+602 
-608 DYEAAIGGA
+608 
-617 AVARA
+617 
-622 HMEEVKRRLK
+622 
-632 EEKNAKDEDVLVSLQ
+632 
-647 LVNEMLVRGYE
+647 
-658 FLPIELGKSR
+658 
-668 GSKYVVEDGKVRLPF
+668 
-683 SSLKG
+683 
-688 LGGAAADA
+688 
-696 LERVTIHG
+696 
-704 EEYLSVE
+704 
-711 ELQQASGVGQGILD
+711 
-725 RLRQVGALGDLPES
+725 
-739 SQVSFF
+739 

>member
-56 ITGVI
+56 I

-272 YAVQFAVGIPMWN
+272 YAVQFTVGIPMWN
-285 DVMNKSSIANIHT
+285 DVMNKSTIANIHT
-298 FSSVCAMLLFLPCS
+298 LSSVCAMLLFLPCS
-312 GVLSKLA
+312 GVLSKLVL
-319 MLTVPDNAEE
+319 LTVPDSAEE

-379 EDAVSAIR
+379 EDTVSAIR

-393 DRMEAVSYTH
+393 DRMEVAISNYLIKMTDQELGDDESHTVTE
-403 LDVYKRQGIPIDS
+403 
-416 IPMNDP
+416 
-422 KVYSLLTSPEA
+422 LL
-433 LGVTPEQID
+433 
-442 SQTGTFG
+442 
-449 IPEMGTN
+449 N
-456 FVRGMLVEARPKN
+456 FVTEFER
-469 FSELIQISGLSHGTD
+469 
-484 VWTGNADELIRSG
+484 
-497 TCTIAEVIGCR
+497 IG
-508 DSIMLYLLRKGLEP
+508 DY
-522 KMAFDIMEAVRKG
+522 AVNIME
-535 KVAKGGFKDGWEE
+535 
-548 AMREHDVPDWYI
+548 
-560 ESCRKIKYMFPKAHA
+560 KA
-575 VAYLMSAIRLMW
+575 
-587 FKIYKPQAFYAVYFT
+587 
-602 VRGDDI
+602 
-608 DYEAAIGGA
+608 
-617 AVARA
+617 
-622 HMEEVKRRLK
+622 
-632 EEKNAKDEDVLVSLQ
+632 
-647 LVNEMLVRGYE
+647 
-658 FLPIELGKSR
+658 
-668 GSKYVVEDGKVRLPF
+668 
-683 SSLKG
+683 
-688 LGGAAADA
+688 
-696 LERVTIHG
+696 
-704 EEYLSVE
+704 E
-711 ELQQASGVGQGILD
+711 ELQEKEASFSESATKELQLLENALNRILNLTND
-725 RLRQVGALGDLPES
+725 AFENSDMRLAAQVEPLEEVIDVMAERLRDQHILRLKDGVCSIDTGVVFLDVLNNAERISDHCSNVAARLIGMDAGEDYDSHTLKSIMHHNPTKDYMLEYEECRKAYL
-739 SQVSFF
+739 VPLEEMEA

>member
-47 LKGVIFGTL
+47 IKGVIFGTL

-132 IFYVFLRSAKRK
+132 IFYVFLRNAKKK

-164 TGVAPLRESAVF
+164 SGVSPLRESAAF
-176 QNLFVTMTNPVL
+176 QELFVSMTNPIL

-195 VTVIIQSSSA
+195 ATVIIQSSSA

-219 TFSSAIPIILGAH
+219 TFGSAIPIILGAH

-246 SKDGKRAALIHLY
+246 SKDGKRTALIHLY
-259 FNIIGSVILLALV
+259 FNIIGSVVLLAAI
-272 YAVQFAVGIPMWN
+272 YAVRYTIGIPVWN
-285 DVMNKSSIANIHT
+285 DVVNKSSIANIHT
-298 FSSVCAMLLFLPCS
+298 LSSVAAMILFLPFS
-312 GVLSKLA
+312 RVLSRLA
-319 MLTVPDNAEE
+319 VLTVPDSAEE

-353 KSAVVKMS
+353 KNAVVKMS

-366 NVNLAAPLLLKMD
+366 NVNLAAPLLIKMD
-379 EDAVSAIR
+379 EDVVSAIN

-393 DRMEAVSYTH
+393 DRMEVEVSNYLIKMTDQELGDDESHAVTELLNFVTEYERIGDYAVNIMEKSEELYEKEASFSDH
-403 LDVYKRQGIPIDS
+403 AKEQLK
-416 IPMNDP
+416 
-422 KVYSLLTSPEA
+422 LLTSAMERI
-433 LGVTPEQID
+433 LD
-442 SQTGTFG
+442 L
-449 IPEMGTN
+449 TN
-456 FVRGMLVEARPKN
+456 DAFENDDLTLARQVEPL
-469 FSELIQISGLSHGTD
+469 E
-484 VWTGNADELIRSG
+484 
-497 TCTIAEVIGCR
+497 EVI
-508 DSIMLYLLRKGLEP
+508 
-522 KMAFDIMEAVRKG
+522 DIMVEKLRDQHIKRL
-535 KVAKGGFKDGWEE
+535 KDGICSIDTGVVFLDVLNNAERISDHCSNIAARLVGMSEGDDYDSHTLKSLMHHNPTKDYSLHYEQCCKEYLVPLE
-548 AMREHDVPDWYI
+548 AM
-560 ESCRKIKYMFPKAHA
+560 
-575 VAYLMSAIRLMW
+575 
-587 FKIYKPQAFYAVYFT
+587 
-602 VRGDDI
+602 
-608 DYEAAIGGA
+608 EA
-617 AVARA
+617 
-622 HMEEVKRRLK
+622 
-632 EEKNAKDEDVLVSLQ
+632 
-647 LVNEMLVRGYE
+647 
-658 FLPIELGKSR
+658 
-668 GSKYVVEDGKVRLPF
+668 
-683 SSLKG
+683 
-688 LGGAAADA
+688 
-696 LERVTIHG
+696 
-704 EEYLSVE
+704 
-711 ELQQASGVGQGILD
+711 
-725 RLRQVGALGDLPES
+725 
-739 SQVSFF
+739 

>member
-47 LKGVIFGTL
+47 IKGVIFGTL

-132 IFYVFLRSAKRK
+132 IFYVFLRNAKKK

-164 TGVAPLRESAVF
+164 SGVSPLRESAAF
-176 QNLFVTMTNPVL
+176 QDLFVSMTNPIL

-195 VTVIIQSSSA
+195 ATVIIQSSSA

-219 TFSSAIPIILGAH
+219 TFGSAIPIILGAH

-246 SKDGKRAALIHLY
+246 SKDGKRTALIHLY
-259 FNIIGSVILLALV
+259 FNIIGSVVLLAAI
-272 YAVQFAVGIPMWN
+272 YAVRYTIGIPVWN

-298 FSSVCAMLLFLPCS
+298 LSSVAAMILFLPFS
-312 GVLSKLA
+312 RVLSRLA
-319 MLTVPDNAEE
+319 VLTVPDSAEE

-353 KSAVVKMS
+353 KNAVVKMS

-366 NVNLAAPLLLKMD
+366 NVNLAAPLLIKMD
-379 EDAVSAIR
+379 EDVVSAIN

-393 DRMEAVSYTH
+393 DRMEVEVSNYLIKMTDQELGDDESHAVTELLNFVTEYERIGDYAVNIMEKSEELYEKEASFSDH
-403 LDVYKRQGIPIDS
+403 AKEQLK
-416 IPMNDP
+416 
-422 KVYSLLTSPEA
+422 LLTSAMERILDLTNDAFENDDLTLARQVEPLEE
-433 LGVTPEQID
+433 VID
-442 SQTGTFG
+442 
-449 IPEMGTN
+449 I
-456 FVRGMLVEARPKN
+456 LVEKLRDGHIKRLKDGICSIDTGVVFLDVLNNAERISDHCSNIAARLVGM
-469 FSELIQISGLSHGTD
+469 SEGDDYDSHTLKSLMHHNPTKD
-484 VWTGNADELIRSG
+484 YSLHYEQ
-497 TCTIAEVIGCR
+497 CCKE
-508 DSIMLYLLRKGLEP
+508 YLVPLE
-522 KMAFDIMEAVRKG
+522 AMEA
-535 KVAKGGFKDGWEE
+535 
-548 AMREHDVPDWYI
+548 
-560 ESCRKIKYMFPKAHA
+560 
-575 VAYLMSAIRLMW
+575 
-587 FKIYKPQAFYAVYFT
+587 
-602 VRGDDI
+602 
-608 DYEAAIGGA
+608 
-617 AVARA
+617 
-622 HMEEVKRRLK
+622 
-632 EEKNAKDEDVLVSLQ
+632 
-647 LVNEMLVRGYE
+647 
-658 FLPIELGKSR
+658 
-668 GSKYVVEDGKVRLPF
+668 
-683 SSLKG
+683 
-688 LGGAAADA
+688 
-696 LERVTIHG
+696 
-704 EEYLSVE
+704 
-711 ELQQASGVGQGILD
+711 
-725 RLRQVGALGDLPES
+725 
-739 SQVSFF
+739 

>member
-47 LKGVIFGTL
+47 IKGVIFGTL

-103 RMADISGDSLWLT
+103 RMADISGESLLLT

-124 PVVAFIGC
+124 PVVAFVGC
-132 IFYVFLRSAKRK
+132 IFYVFLRNAKKK

-164 TGVAPLRESAVF
+164 TGVSPLRESAAF
-176 QNLFVTMTNPVL
+176 QELFVSMTNPIL
-188 GILVGVV
+188 GVLVGLV
-195 VTVIIQSSSA
+195 VTVLIQSSSA

-259 FNIIGSVILLALV
+259 FNVIGSIVLLALI
-272 YAVQFAVGIPMWN
+272 YAVQFTFGIPMWH

-298 FSSVCAMLLFLPCS
+298 MSSVAAMLLFLPFS
-312 GVLSKLA
+312 SVLSKLA
-319 MLTVPDNAEE
+319 VLTVPDSAEE

-353 KSAVVKMS
+353 KSAVVRMS

-366 NVNLAAPLLLKMD
+366 NVSLSTPLLLKMD
-379 EDAVSAIR
+379 EDVVSAIN

-393 DRMEAVSYTH
+393 DRMEVEISNYLIKMTDQELGDDESHAVTELLNFVTEFERIGDYAVNIMEKAEELNEKEASFSESAQKE
-403 LDVYKRQGIPIDS
+403 LILLEKAVVEGVYPVSEGRHCRLRLRQGNACIYAVWFG
-416 IPMNDP
+416 MH
-422 KVYSLLTSPEA
+422 
-433 LGVTPEQID
+433 PEQL
-442 SQTGTFG
+442 
-449 IPEMGTN
+449 PYAMGDVVDAALN
-456 FVRGMLVEARPKN
+456 LSVYDAPRGAQLSGRIL
-469 FSELIQISGLSHGTD
+469 ELHPAGL
-484 VWTGNADELIRSG
+484 GNAAAEQTALVQALRRG
-497 TCTIAEVIGCR
+497 TPLTAEQ
-508 DSIMLYLLRKGLEP
+508 K
-522 KMAFDIMEAVRKG
+522 
-535 KVAKGGFKDGWEE
+535 
-548 AMREHDVPDWYI
+548 
-560 ESCRKIKYMFPKAHA
+560 
-575 VAYLMSAIRLMW
+575 
-587 FKIYKPQAFYAVYFT
+587 
-602 VRGDDI
+602 
-608 DYEAAIGGA
+608 A
-617 AVARA
+617 AVAP
-622 HMEEVKRRLK
+622 KRSDIITVYRELQARRWHA
-632 EEKNAKDEDVLVSLQ
+632 EDLQPLFAKLGEQNTGKILVALTALEQ
-647 LVNEMLVRGYE
+647 V
-658 FLPIELGKSR
+658 
-668 GSKYVVEDGKVRLPF
+668 
-683 SSLKG
+683 G
-688 LGGAAADA
+688 LIAVQECGGAKFWELVPAQGKKNLADA
-696 LERVTIHG
+696 PILKCLE
-704 EEYLSVE
+704 EE
-711 ELQQASGVGQGILD
+711 
-725 RLRQVGALGDLPES
+725 
-739 SQVSFF
+739 